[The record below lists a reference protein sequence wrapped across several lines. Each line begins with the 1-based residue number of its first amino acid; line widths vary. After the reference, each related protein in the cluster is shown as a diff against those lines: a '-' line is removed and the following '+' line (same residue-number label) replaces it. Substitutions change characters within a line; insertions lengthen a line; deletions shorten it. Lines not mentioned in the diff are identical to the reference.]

1 MWLPRHDAHV
11 AFVAIVFMAADSR
24 RAGRRFVKDAG
35 FAGVAEGGRFA
46 ILDKARP
53 PGTLAAKKAMAQYQ

>member
-1 MWLPRHDAHV
+1 VAASSRCACCIRRHCFHGCR
-11 AFVAIVFMAADSR
+11 FSP
-24 RAGRRFVKDAG
+24 GRPAFVKDAG